1 MFLSFNIFLTNWKMK
16 PCFSNLCLKSL
27 LKNSNLKPKKS
38 QVKNFFSL
46 ELLLSRKQL
55 SLSSL
60 YSKSFIYVIKK
71 FKSKLFFLKYQK
83 ERIFDILVHS
93 FISVYGVLCYPYNK
107 FVSCLTCKSCHKNNC
122 SPFSLRSL
130 TLSTQLLIMCH

>member
-38 QVKNFFSL
+38 HVKKFFSL
-46 ELLLSRKQL
+46 ELLLSSKQL

-60 YSKSFIYVIKK
+60 YSKSFIYVTKK

-93 FISVYGVLCYPYNK
+93 FISVYDVLCCPYNK
-107 FVSCLTCKSCHKNNC
+107 FVSCLTCKSCHKTNC
-122 SPFSLRSL
+122 SPSSSRSL
-130 TLSTQLLIMCH
+130 TLSALLLIMCH